1 MDKIIQNW
9 ILLGAVGV
17 ALAMGLASFMAGV
30 SFYLVIVRVLVG
42 ASAFLIVGGVIG
54 GWISRSILKR
64 MAALEREAAKAAAAE
79 EEREEAARK
88 AA

>member
-30 SFYLVIVRVLVG
+30 SFYHVVLRVLAG
-42 ASAFLIVGGVIG
+42 ASAFLIVGGVVG
-54 GWISRSILKR
+54 GMISRSLLKR
-64 MAALEREAAKAAAAE
+64 MAVLDREAARAADAADK
-79 EEREEAARK
+79 EEAAKK

>member
-9 ILLGAVGV
+9 VLLGAVGV

-30 SFYLVIVRVLVG
+30 SFYHVVVRVLVG
-42 ASAFLIVGGVIG
+42 ASGFLIVGGLIG
-54 GWISRSILKR
+54 GMISRSILRR
-64 MAALEREAAKAAAAE
+64 MATLEREAARAE
-79 EEREEAARK
+79 ANEEREGAARK